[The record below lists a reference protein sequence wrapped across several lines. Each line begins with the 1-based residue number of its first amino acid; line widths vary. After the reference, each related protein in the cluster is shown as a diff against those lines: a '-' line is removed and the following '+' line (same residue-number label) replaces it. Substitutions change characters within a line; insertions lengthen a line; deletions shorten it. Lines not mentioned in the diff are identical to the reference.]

1 MNKEGFPDM
10 DQHVLTSGPLLD
22 AEGNLTESG
31 YAFSL
36 VKKYDRDMV
45 KAPKSRI
52 KEWDY
57 YYVGN
62 GDRGVALTIADNG
75 YMDLAAA
82 TVFDFRADAHY
93 VEKTH
98 MRPFPMGSLHLPS
111 SSSEGDSIYVADDI
125 TIRFTHEG
133 GKRHLYCYWPHFSKK
148 KETLRVDLYLEETT
162 GDQSLAIATPW
173 PKKKHFYYNQKINNL
188 RSTGY
193 AKLGEDFLDFN
204 KDTYGVLDWGRG
216 VWTYEN
222 TWYWSSLN
230 AISEEG
236 DTIGWNLG
244 YGFGD
249 TSAASENIL
258 YVNDKAFKLNDVRFD
273 IPMSGWGGDDFLAP
287 WTFRSKDRDIQII
300 FTPVLNR
307 HSNSNLLF
315 LQSRQNQ
322 VFGKFSGLI
331 KIPGSGQT
339 LAIVDLPGFAEKV
352 YNRW

>member
-1 MNKEGFPDM
+1 ME
-10 DQHVLTSGPLLD
+10 QHVLTSGPLLD
-22 AEGNLTESG
+22 DKGNLVESG

-36 VKKYDRDMV
+36 VKKYDRTRI
-45 KAPKSRI
+45 KSPKSRI

-62 GDRGVALTIADNG
+62 KERGVALTIADNG
-75 YMDLAAA
+75 YMDLVSA
-82 TVFDFRADAHY
+82 TVFDYREPGY
-93 VEKTH
+93 VEKMH
-98 MRPFPMGSLHLPS
+98 SRPFPLGGLHLPPTS
-111 SSSEGDSIYVADDI
+111 AEGDTVYSANDI
-125 TIRFTHEG
+125 TMRFTHEG
-133 GKRHLYCYWPHFSKK
+133 GKRHLYCCWPRFSKND
-148 KETLRVDLYLEETT
+148 ETLRVDLYLEETT
-162 GDQSLAIATPW
+162 NNQSMVIATPW
-173 PKKKHFYYNQKINNL
+173 PKKKNFYYNQKINNL

-216 VWTYEN
+216 VWAYKN

-249 TSAASENIL
+249 TSSASENMF
-258 YVNDKAFKLNDVRFD
+258 YVNDKAYKLADVKFD
-273 IPMSGWGGDDFLAP
+273 IPMTSWGGDDFMAP

-300 FTPVLNR
+300 FTPRLNR
-307 HSNSNLLF
+307 HSNSNFLI
-315 LQSRQNQ
+315 LQSKQNQ
-322 VFGKFSGLI
+322 IFGTFSGLI
-331 KIPGSGQT
+331 RLPGT
-339 LAIVDLPGFAEKV
+339 NETRTIVDLPGFAEKV